1 MRHHEI
7 EHVLEC
13 FFVTSL
19 PQILHTV
26 FILNAQRF
34 YLIDKHEPILTYIAV
49 PERKISLK
57 WREKRPLCPKFMACP
72 TYALVP
78 NLHLERH
85 QSAVQES

>member
-1 MRHHEI
+1 MLKRI
-7 EHVLEC
+7 
-13 FFVTSL
+13 
-19 PQILHTV
+19 
-26 FILNAQRF
+26 
-34 YLIDKHEPILTYIAV
+34 YLIDKREPILTYIAV

-85 QSAVQES
+85 QSAVSSCYACMSVLRNQES

>member
-1 MRHHEI
+1 M
-7 EHVLEC
+7 LK
-13 FFVTSL
+13 
-19 PQILHTV
+19 
-26 FILNAQRF
+26 RF
-34 YLIDKHEPILTYIAV
+34 YLIDKREPILTYIAV

-85 QSAVQES
+85 QSAVSTALDKYTSICLVS

>member
-1 MRHHEI
+1 M
-7 EHVLEC
+7 LK
-13 FFVTSL
+13 
-19 PQILHTV
+19 
-26 FILNAQRF
+26 RF
-34 YLIDKHEPILTYIAV
+34 YLIDKREPILTYIAV

-85 QSAVQES
+85 QSAVSMHAVLCGHPDHFLNYLFVVLYDRL